1 MNAFKKRAVSIT
13 NSTFFVARKAGK
25 EKVFL
30 RAERPRYADTIYV
43 SVLSS
48 RLIIPLYVLYL
59 HYTLRLFFTV
69 IRDY

>member
-1 MNAFKKRAVSIT
+1 MNAFKKRAVSIA
-13 NSTFFVARKAGK
+13 NSTFIARKAAK
-25 EKVFL
+25 EKAFL
-30 RAERPRYADTIYV
+30 HAERPRYADTIYV